1 MKTLFDTVDRL
12 GDALTFH
19 RDRHTVLAGN
29 LANVD
34 TPGYQPLELERV
46 DPMTGGA
53 VAMARTEAGHLAGG
67 TDGLPAGTRTV
78 TDPAPNP
85 SADGNAVDLEREMA
99 KVAANR
105 VRYGTSSEL
114 VSRRL
119 ALLRYTATDGS

>member
-1 MKTLFDTVDRL
+1 M
-12 GDALTFH
+12 
-19 RDRHTVLAGN
+19 
-29 LANVD
+29 
-34 TPGYQPLELERV
+34 
-46 DPMTGGA
+46 
-53 VAMARTEAGHLAGG
+53 
-67 TDGLPAGTRTV
+67 

-114 VSRRL
+114 VSRRM